1 MLLKIISSGSSG
13 NGYAIM
19 NDNEILLIEA
29 GVSVAEIKKAIDFK
43 TSKIVG
49 CLISHEHG
57 QEITQ
62 NILPQ

>member
-29 GVSVAEIKKAIDFK
+29 GISVSDIKKAIDFK
-43 TSKIVG
+43 TSKIVD
-49 CLISHEHG
+49 CLIGCMIFPKFHRR
-57 QEITQ
+57 T
-62 NILPQ
+62 L